1 MGCIKESYEKLMSYV
16 YPTELEFWREEGEW
30 AEKAFTC
37 HPTFSQDKQY
47 KNVKDILAWTNNA
60 EA

>member
-1 MGCIKESYEKLMSYV
+1 MSNV